1 MLGTMLFVVA
11 AALVLAKATG
21 LTAPETPF
29 ALVVVIVFV
38 LFTAYAS
45 GRLSM
50 FVFRRYATF
59 LEK

>member
-1 MLGTMLFVVA
+1 MLCTLLFVIA
-11 AALVLAKATG
+11 AGLVVVKTTG

-45 GRLSM
+45 GRLSLL
-50 FVFRRYATF
+50 VFRRYATF